1 VTARVDVAEGA
12 AEDLEGAAVVSV
24 VEEDVADVEASTRLR
39 AHPALPHLQPPL
51 PIMPNFPTIIQP
63 ILR

>member
-1 VTARVDVAEGA
+1 
-12 AEDLEGAAVVSV
+12 VVSV
-24 VEEDVADVEASTRLR
+24 VEEDGADVEASTRLR
-39 AHPALPHLQPPL
+39 AHPALPRLQPPL